1 MNPIGPYSP
10 IIKAGDLYFISGQI
24 GVEPD
29 SNSLVE
35 GIGAQ
40 TQQIMNNLAA
50 LLDSVDLTVENL
62 VKTTIYLKDI
72 NDFEKVNEIYAD
84 GLKDTKP
91 ARATVAVA
99 DLPKGALIEIEAI
112 ATKQQ

>member
-1 MNPIGPYSP
+1 MNPLGPYSP

-50 LLDSVDLTVENL
+50 LLASEGLGVNNL
-62 VKTTIYLKDI
+62 VKTTIYLKNMD
-72 NDFEKVNEIYAD
+72 DFEKVNEIYGE
-84 GLKDTKP
+84 GLNGNKP

-112 ATKQQ
+112 AAK

>member
-29 SNSLVE
+29 SSSLVE

-40 TQQIMNNLAA
+40 TQQIMNNLAS
-50 LLDSVDLTVENL
+50 LLDSVDLTIENI
-62 VKTTIYLKDI
+62 VKTTIYLTDM
-72 NDFEKVNEIYAD
+72 NDFDKVNEIYAE
-84 GLKDTKP
+84 GLKGNKP
-91 ARATVAVA
+91 ARATIGVAS
-99 DLPKGALIEIEAI
+99 LPKGALIEIEAI
-112 ATKQQ
+112 AAQ